1 VSSESGDVDDSDGT
15 EHKRLDV
22 GDMWK
27 ACGEDGRDAGDG
39 LAAADE
45 ARMVEARN

>member
-1 VSSESGDVDDSDGT
+1 VSSESGDVDDSNGT
-15 EHKRLDV
+15 ECERLDV
-22 GDMWK
+22 GDMRK